1 MLLFYSYSLFDIIAS
16 TQTCVNVFIKNGEK
30 MLQAKKERI
39 DREWSQAKLARV
51 AEMHPSSV
59 SLIENGK
66 MTPYPAQIKKLTAA
80 LDWQGNPEDLFRE
93 VV

>member
-1 MLLFYSYSLFDIIAS
+1 
-16 TQTCVNVFIKNGEK
+16 

-39 DREWSQAKLARV
+39 ELEWSQAKLARV

-80 LDWQGNPEDLFRE
+80 LDWQGNPEDLFKE
-93 VV
+93 VS